1 MPSTVIQN
9 MRFDPVQKILE
20 IVFRGARGAYR
31 YFEVP
36 AEEWQRFRNA
46 PSKGVYLNQFF
57 KSRKYSY
64 EKIEP
69 AKFYQS
75 HHSNVFCWP
84 ETTEAAPS
92 SQARKM
98 PRKSELA
105 GRSGQAQ
112 EAA

>member
-9 MRFDPVQKILE
+9 MRFDPVHKILE

-36 AEEWQRFRNA
+36 VDEWQRFRNA
-46 PSKGVYLNQFF
+46 PSKGAYLNQFF

-64 EKIEP
+64 EKI
-69 AKFYQS
+69 ASVAHSS
-75 HHSNVFCWP
+75 HNNSNVFCWP
-84 ETTEAAPS
+84 ETNEAAPPA
-92 SQARKM
+92 QARKM
-98 PRKSELA
+98 PQKSELKEP
-105 GRSGQAQ
+105 SGQAQ

>member
-1 MPSTVIQN
+1 MPSAVIQT

-46 PSKGVYLNQFF
+46 PSKGAYLNQFF

-64 EKIEP
+64 EKIASAVDAP
-69 AKFYQS
+69 RGN
-75 HHSNVFCWP
+75 SNILYWP
-84 ETTEAAPS
+84 ETNEAPPS
-92 SQARKM
+92 AQARKM
-98 PRKSELA
+98 PQKSELA
-105 GRSGQAQ
+105 VRSGQAQ